1 MLSYCLKI
9 IVAPFIIINKI
20 YMRQA
25 FEVLKLG
32 MELGKKG
39 YERRKQI
46 IEEE

>member
-1 MLSYCLKI
+1 MLSYGCFLKI

-32 MELGKKG
+32 MELGEKG
-39 YERRKQI
+39 YGRRKTNH
-46 IEEE
+46 